1 MPPPMPPP
9 MPGEDCVCSMA
20 SSWDPSSSHS
30 SLTEYLWSRELG
42 GARGARGA
50 SSSSRVPYGS
60 AGVPYGLAYARARAV
75 LPFVFG
81 SSLGGTPVVIRLS
94 GAPCGFVASK
104 GASTPAPSM
113 QAAAPTQTQTLG
125 AGRNVN
131 AVAAG
136 PTLTIQQQ
144 PVRNVQQPTLQQTA
158 AVGAQTQT
166 TRDVQANAV
175 TANAN
180 GDNAATPTQTITMPA
195 ANRNQNGT
203 ITTTNQQQQ
212 TEGVLLQTTTQQTQT
227 LRNAPPTV
235 IPLPPTPTPPILQTL
250 VDWSNAMVL
259 AGFTT
264 DGKYLVAH
272 TAGSTNNAGATI
284 ALYEYIGGSWSGT
297 NTTQKSDNDDDDDD
311 ETSSMPKDWRH
322 HFHEPMWSPLK
333 LTKTPRASIVP
344 DFCLSFHGERVM
356 LFAVSSPAVAG
367 HYDYLDA
374 NADAT
379 FERMGASLPL
389 ADVPSMDY
397 EIVSVRIDEECGGR
411 VVSRVVF
418 RNDFLRLGGGAVAAA
433 VGAAT
438 SYGNVVVIP
447 SLRHQCVTHIN
458 VRSDGTMHVCR
469 RYGWLMNALEDD
481 EEVAACV
488 HGPLSATSHR
498 PLGGVRQRL
507 LSHIFQAMHGASAP
521 KQRGWER
528 TCSHASFEILNNL
541 WLYGAS
547 PLDRDRD
554 VLRVVAR
561 DVVTTAAKMR
571 TLSADSAT
579 GFVVVFEHTTCRV
592 LDVRRADDASW
603 CEAWWS
609 NPPGV
614 VDASAPLVSRYAR
627 SRGANAAAGPTPPPG
642 VSTTASSLVLEP
654 ARAAT
659 TAASSARQRARRLHH
674 TSMLALAM
682 TNPSPNPLVDARLVR
697 HDARSATWR
706 TRSPPYEHLFSLPSD
721 LALIFHPEL
730 PLVVGVKADGSVY
743 LIV

>member
-1 MPPPMPPP
+1 MHWKENIGHEVEESTNTNLEGINVDPSSPLLPTRGFLLPIRVIPSVHIPCKPGMPPPPPPP
-9 MPGEDCVCSMA
+9 MPGEDCVCSHSHSMA

-30 SLTEYLWSRELG
+30 SLTEYLLKRELG
-42 GARGARGA
+42 GARGA

-131 AVAAG
+131 AGAAG

-311 ETSSMPKDWRH
+311 DETSK
-322 HFHEPMWSPLK
+322 
-333 LTKTPRASIVP
+333 
-344 DFCLSFHGERVM
+344 SF
-356 LFAVSSPAVAG
+356 S
-367 HYDYLDA
+367 
-374 NADAT
+374 
-379 FERMGASLPL
+379 
-389 ADVPSMDY
+389 
-397 EIVSVRIDEECGGR
+397 
-411 VVSRVVF
+411 VVSR
-418 RNDFLRLGGGAVAAA
+418 
-433 VGAAT
+433 
-438 SYGNVVVIP
+438 
-447 SLRHQCVTHIN
+447 
-458 VRSDGTMHVCR
+458 RSR
-469 RYGWLMNALEDD
+469 
-481 EEVAACV
+481 
-488 HGPLSATSHR
+488 
-498 PLGGVRQRL
+498 
-507 LSHIFQAMHGASAP
+507 
-521 KQRGWER
+521 
-528 TCSHASFEILNNL
+528 EILRRRESKFL
-541 WLYGAS
+541 
-547 PLDRDRD
+547 
-554 VLRVVAR
+554 AR
-561 DVVTTAAKMR
+561 I
-571 TLSADSAT
+571 
-579 GFVVVFEHTTCRV
+579 
-592 LDVRRADDASW
+592 
-603 CEAWWS
+603 
-609 NPPGV
+609 
-614 VDASAPLVSRYAR
+614 VSRKI
-627 SRGANAAAGPTPPPG
+627 
-642 VSTTASSLVLEP
+642 P
-654 ARAAT
+654 A
-659 TAASSARQRARRLHH
+659 
-674 TSMLALAM
+674 
-682 TNPSPNPLVDARLVR
+682 
-697 HDARSATWR
+697 
-706 TRSPPYEHLFSLPSD
+706 
-721 LALIFHPEL
+721 
-730 PLVVGVKADGSVY
+730 
-743 LIV
+743 